1 MSVVETTLP
10 VMAAIADQCSFSE
23 EVTFV
28 LKTKEE
34 RTYKEKNKD
43 IVCAK
48 FLHLESTYRVWE
60 SESL

>member
-1 MSVVETTLP
+1 
-10 VMAAIADQCSFSE
+10 MAAIADQCSFSE